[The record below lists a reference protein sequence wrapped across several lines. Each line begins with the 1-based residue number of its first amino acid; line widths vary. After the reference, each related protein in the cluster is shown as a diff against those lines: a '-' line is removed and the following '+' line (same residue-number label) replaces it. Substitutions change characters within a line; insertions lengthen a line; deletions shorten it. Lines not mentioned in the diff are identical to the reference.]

1 MVFEQK
7 IVKEERKLVS
17 KGKTFQSK
25 KTSAKAL
32 TWRVPRYLKNEGQGW
47 GGRTE
52 VRETTG
58 LSSERYWVQIT

>member
-7 IVKEERKLVS
+7 MVKEERKLES

-32 TWRVPRYLKNEGQGW
+32 TWRVPRYLKNEGRR
-47 GGRTE
+47 GRTE